1 MKHFVVLSMVTWLAA
16 ATPTGLL
23 GEPGAIYG
31 RLQRNSY
38 VPYPKPD
45 YNRLYLALK
54 NARLQD
60 QEPEPAEYDYEPSR
74 PIGAIF
80 EPQDEVLGM
89 QYEDGQNTDI
99 GQQLA
104 NQQWL
109 DIGTLYDA
117 PIDEERL
124 EQQKESMRQ
133 FMNSYVQKKSDLR
146 KKAAKRQPS
155 VPAAIAAQAHAGSLG
170 ASTTMSVSTSTST
183 TSTTVAPARNAAE
196 NEEKVAKASKLHGQ
210 KEYAMLRPAA
220 AGETRRPLPDL
231 WTPEDI
237 EVQQLIDAGSRAVV

>member
-1 MKHFVVLSMVTWLAA
+1 MQELGQKKCISYFAICFFSLLHWALLTLFHTTVSRHINSTHFRRT
-16 ATPTGLL
+16 
-23 GEPGAIYG
+23 YG
-31 RLQRNSY
+31 RQCNWWTTTHLHFDGTDNS
-38 VPYPKPD
+38 
-45 YNRLYLALK
+45 
-54 NARLQD
+54 
-60 QEPEPAEYDYEPSR
+60 
-74 PIGAIF
+74 
-80 EPQDEVLGM
+80 
-89 QYEDGQNTDI
+89 
-99 GQQLA
+99 
-104 NQQWL
+104 
-109 DIGTLYDA
+109 YDA

-170 ASTTMSVSTSTST
+170 ASATMSVSTSTST

-237 EVQQLIDAGSRAVV
+237 EVQQLVSGQLNFSYPGARRRKGEG